1 MFDLILGNKHKN
13 GSPVD
18 LANKL
23 TMNVMQSADEKIL
36 RKILNRFR
44 LESGDTDLYAELAA
58 MLQQFDDDNDN
69 DPRES
74 VRGFLI
80 KKGMSWVGAYI
91 VSYSAEVARMLNIK
105 IDMKQPPSKPRANL
119 PRNSE
124 TSEPD
129 QFQTGVD
136 TLRGLWHAGKT
147 LLNTSAETPV

>member
-13 GSPVD
+13 GSPID

-36 RKILNRFR
+36 RKILNGFP
-44 LESGDTDLYAELAA
+44 LESGNTDLYAELAA
-58 MLQQFDDDNDN
+58 MLQKFEHDNDQ
-69 DPRES
+69 RES
-74 VRGFLI
+74 VREFLI

-91 VSYSAEVARMLNIK
+91 VSYSAEVALMLNIK
-105 IDMKQPPSKPRANL
+105 IDMKQIPSKPRAN
-119 PRNSE
+119 PSRKSE

-147 LLNTSAETPV
+147 LLNTTAETSM